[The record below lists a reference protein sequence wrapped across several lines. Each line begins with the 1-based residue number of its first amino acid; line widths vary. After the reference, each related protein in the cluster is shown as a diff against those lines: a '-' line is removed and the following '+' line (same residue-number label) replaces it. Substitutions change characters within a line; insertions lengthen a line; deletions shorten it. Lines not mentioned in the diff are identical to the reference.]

1 MIKINHFF
9 PFVEERDGKLIFDP
23 ADEKEAYYIYNLI
36 KDYEDWLN
44 DKIELER
51 IYLIIPRSDE
61 SLNFGKDL
69 IDVLTIRLTNIK
81 RMYDVIQLWFSKN
94 NLPVPGSPSYEE
106 KTKEENR
113 AKQEFMN
120 GIEEEYKRRKGL
132 LAEDGRFSEEE
143 GSSTSKNI
151 FRKKG
156 DFWQVT
162 YKGHEYNIV
171 HTLGM
176 DYISFLLRNQGQ
188 SFSVMKFSAAISNGT
203 TEITMTL
210 KNLPDKEF
218 EEIYGLTKDNI
229 DDVKAMDRKTIR
241 QVGER
246 LRSLKI
252 QLVKAKEKN
261 DASKINKLSDEINLI
276 VEYLS
281 KSIGIGGK
289 VRILGSKSIRESRR
303 IRKNIDTAL
312 TNIAKKVNLY
322 LII

>member
-1 MIKINHFF
+1 M
-9 PFVEERDGKLIFDP
+9 
-23 ADEKEAYYIYNLI
+23 
-36 KDYEDWLN
+36 
-44 DKIELER
+44 
-51 IYLIIPRSDE
+51 
-61 SLNFGKDL
+61 
-69 IDVLTIRLTNIK
+69 
-81 RMYDVIQLWFSKN
+81 
-94 NLPVPGSPSYEE
+94 
-106 KTKEENR
+106 
-113 AKQEFMN
+113 
-120 GIEEEYKRRKGL
+120 
-132 LAEDGRFSEEE
+132 
-143 GSSTSKNI
+143 
-151 FRKKG
+151 
-156 DFWQVT
+156 
-162 YKGHEYNIV
+162 
-171 HTLGM
+171 
-176 DYISFLLRNQGQ
+176 
-188 SFSVMKFSAAISNGT
+188 MKFSAAISNGT

-210 KNLPDKEF
+210 KNMPDKEF

-312 TNIAKKVNLY
+312 TNIAKKSQSLSDYLKNRIRMGSYFSCSTDLDTKWEVN
-322 LII
+322 